1 MELALFSYRRG
12 TSPLHKAPA
21 LLKMIFLFA
30 LNFFVFWESP
40 RTAALRCALAFLTSA
55 ALFFLSGANWK
66 GLLKL
71 RFVLYIGLMVFAL
84 KIIGSP
90 AASWAG
96 SAAYALL
103 YTARFFVSALAAQCV
118 FETTTMLQM
127 QEALRLP
134 LVVTLSINFIPQ
146 IFSEWQKIKLAARS
160 RTSARR
166 RKSILG
172 AASIALFEMQALLF
186 VMLEKAETKR
196 KSLEN
201 RRQAADSVPDQNRGG
216 EKNDFLERTKDKVI
230 RDGYKVKKSEA
241 LKIYNWPKLDELK
254 SAAFQISQKRAA
266 KKISACALINAK
278 QGKCSEDCKYCAQSA
293 HWNSSCQTKEMIE
306 VSAALKI
313 ASQAAENGAERICVI
328 TSGRDLSGNDFEK
341 ALQII
346 RAIKEKFGGRLKVCA
361 SLGLLDKE
369 RLLAVKE
376 AGASRA
382 ANNLETSEKFFPQIC
397 STHTY
402 RQKRRVVKSIK
413 KCGLELCS
421 GCIIGMGESVQ
432 DRIDAAFAFRKIGA
446 DSIPV
451 NVLSPVKGTPFE
463 SLPPLADED
472 FYRTIAMLR
481 FVNPK
486 SQIRLAA
493 GRKNFS
499 DNGREAL
506 LSGANA
512 FVTGG
517 LLTLSGSEE
526 SSDLKML
533 EELNEKTR
541 EKQGEKI

>member
-12 TSPLHKAPA
+12 GSPLHKAPA
-21 LLKMIFLFA
+21 LLKMFFLFA

-40 RTAALRCALAFLTSA
+40 RTAALRCALSFAASA
-55 ALFFLSGANWK
+55 SLFFLSGANWK

-71 RFVLYIGLMVFAL
+71 RFVFYIGLMVFAL

-90 AASWAG
+90 AASWAE

-134 LVVTLSINFIPQ
+134 LVVTLAINFIPQ

-166 RKSILG
+166 RKSIFG

-196 KSLEN
+196 KALEN
-201 RRQAADSVPDQNRGG
+201 RRQAAAPVPSQN
-216 EKNDFLERTKDKVI
+216 FLERTKNKVI
-230 RDGYKVKKSEA
+230 RGCKIKKSEA
-241 LKIYNWPKLDELK
+241 LKIYNWPNLDELK
-254 SAAFQISQKRAA
+254 SAAFQISQKCAA
-266 KKISACALINAK
+266 KKISACALINAR

-313 ASQAAENGAERICVI
+313 ASQAVENGAERICVI
-328 TSGRDLSGNDFEK
+328 TSGRDLNGKDFEK

-361 SLGLLDKE
+361 SLGLLDNE

-382 ANNLETSEKFFPQIC
+382 ANNLETSENYFPKIC

-402 RQKRRVVKSIK
+402 RQKRHVVKSIK
-413 KCGLELCS
+413 KSGLELCS
-421 GCIIGMGESVQ
+421 GCIIGMGESVR

-533 EELNEKTR
+533 EELNEKAR
-541 EKQGEKI
+541 EKQGEKK

>member
-1 MELALFSYRRG
+1 MELALFSYRKG
-12 TSPLHKAPA
+12 GSPLHKAPA

-40 RTAALRCALAFLTSA
+40 RTAALRCALAFLASA
-55 ALFFLSGANWK
+55 ALFFLSDANWK

-84 KIIGSP
+84 KIIGTP
-90 AASWAG
+90 AAAWTDST
-96 SAAYALL
+96 AYALL

-134 LVVTLSINFIPQ
+134 LVVTLAINFIPQ

-166 RKSILG
+166 RKSLFG
-172 AASIALFEMQALLF
+172 AASLALFEMQALLF

-196 KSLEN
+196 KALES
-201 RRQAADSVPDQNRGG
+201 RRQAAQSLRGQNRGG
-216 EKNDFLERTKDKVI
+216 ANKNDFLERTKNKVI
-230 RDGYKVKKSEA
+230 YGGCMIKKSEA
-241 LKIYNWPKLDELK
+241 KKIYNWPNLDELK
-254 SAAFQISQKRAA
+254 SAAFQISQEKAG

-293 HWNSSCQTKEMIE
+293 HWNSNCQAKEMIE
-306 VSAALKI
+306 LSDALKI
-313 ASQAAENGAERICVI
+313 AEQAAENGAERICVI
-328 TSGRDLSGNDFEK
+328 TSGRDLNGKDFQK

-376 AGASRA
+376 AGTSRA
-382 ANNLETSEKFFPQIC
+382 ANNLETSEKFFPKIC

-402 RQKRRVVKSIK
+402 RQKMRVVKSIK

-493 GRKNFS
+493 GRKNFL

-517 LLTLSGSEE
+517 LLTLCGTEE
-526 SSDLKML
+526 SSDMQLLK
-533 EELNEKTR
+533 EFN
-541 EKQGEKI
+541 GA

>member
-12 TSPLHKAPA
+12 GSPLHKAPA

-40 RTAALRCALAFLTSA
+40 RTAALRCALSFAASA
-55 ALFFLSGANWK
+55 SFFFLSGANWK

-90 AASWAG
+90 AASWADSG
-96 SAAYALL
+96 AYALL

-134 LVVTLSINFIPQ
+134 LVVTLAINFIPQ

-166 RKSILG
+166 RKSIFG

-196 KSLEN
+196 KALEN
-201 RRQAADSVPDQNRGG
+201 RRQAAAPVPGQN
-216 EKNDFLERTKDKVI
+216 FLERTKDKVI
-230 RDGYKVKKSEA
+230 RGCKIKKSEA
-241 LKIYNWPKLDELK
+241 LKIYNWPNLDELK

-266 KKISACALINAK
+266 KKISACALINAR

-328 TSGRDLSGNDFEK
+328 TSGRDLNGKDFEK

-382 ANNLETSEKFFPQIC
+382 ANNLETSEKYFPKIC

-413 KCGLELCS
+413 KSGLELCS
-421 GCIIGMGESVQ
+421 GCIIGMGESVR

-533 EELNEKTR
+533 EELNEKAR
-541 EKQGEKI
+541 EKQGEKT

>member
-12 TSPLHKAPA
+12 TSPLHKAPS

-40 RTAALRCALAFLTSA
+40 RTAALRCALFFAASA
-55 ALFFLSGANWK
+55 SLFFLSGANWK

-71 RFVLYIGLMVFAL
+71 RFVFYVGLMVFAI
-84 KIIGSP
+84 KIIGTP
-90 AASWAG
+90 IAAWTD

-134 LVVTLSINFIPQ
+134 LVVTLAINFIPQ

-166 RKSILG
+166 RKSIFG

-196 KSLEN
+196 KALEN
-201 RRQAADSVPDQNRGG
+201 RRQAAAPVPGQNRGG
-216 EKNDFLERTKDKVI
+216 EKNDFLERTKNKVI
-230 RDGYKVKKSEA
+230 RGCKIKKSEA
-241 LKIYNWPKLDELK
+241 QRIYNWPNLDELK
-254 SAAFQISQKRAA
+254 SAAYQISQKRAA

-328 TSGRDLSGNDFEK
+328 TSGRDLNGNDFEK

-382 ANNLETSEKFFPQIC
+382 ANNLETSEKYFPKIC

-413 KCGLELCS
+413 KCCLELCS

>member
-12 TSPLHKAPA
+12 TSPLHKAPS

-40 RTAALRCALAFLTSA
+40 RTAALRCALSFAASA
-55 ALFFLSGANWK
+55 SLFFLSGANWK

-71 RFVLYIGLMVFAL
+71 RFVFYIGLMVFAL
-84 KIIGSP
+84 KIIGTP
-90 AASWAG
+90 AASWAD

-166 RKSILG
+166 RRSIFG

-196 KSLEN
+196 KALEN
-201 RRQAADSVPDQNRGG
+201 RRQAAAPVPGQN
-216 EKNDFLERTKDKVI
+216 FLERTKNKVI
-230 RDGYKVKKSEA
+230 RGCKIKKSEA
-241 LKIYNWPKLDELK
+241 LKIYNWPNLDELK

-266 KKISACALINAK
+266 KKISACALINAR

-313 ASQAAENGAERICVI
+313 ASQAVENGAERICVI
-328 TSGRDLSGNDFEK
+328 TSGRDLNGKDFEK

-376 AGASRA
+376 AGACRA
-382 ANNLETSEKFFPQIC
+382 ANNLETSENYFPKIC

-413 KCGLELCS
+413 KFGLGLCS

-463 SLPPLADED
+463 SLPPLPDED

-533 EELNEKTR
+533 EELNEKAR
-541 EKQGEKI
+541 EKQGEKK

>member
-1 MELALFSYRRG
+1 
-12 TSPLHKAPA
+12 
-21 LLKMIFLFA
+21 MIFLFA

-40 RTAALRCALAFLTSA
+40 RTAALRCALSFAASA
-55 ALFFLSGANWK
+55 PLFFLSGANWK

-71 RFVLYIGLMVFAL
+71 RFVFYIGLMVFAL

-90 AASWAG
+90 AASWTDNAG
-96 SAAYALL
+96 YALL

-134 LVVTLSINFIPQ
+134 LVVTLAINFIPQ

-160 RTSARR
+160 RTSASR
-166 RKSILG
+166 RKSIFG

-196 KSLEN
+196 KALEN
-201 RRQAADSVPDQNRGG
+201 RRQAAAPVPGQN
-216 EKNDFLERTKDKVI
+216 FLERTKNKVI
-230 RDGYKVKKSEA
+230 RGGKIKKSEA
-241 LKIYNWPKLDELK
+241 QRIYNWPNLDELK

-266 KKISACALINAK
+266 KKISACALINAR

-328 TSGRDLSGNDFEK
+328 TSGRDLNGKDFEK
-341 ALQII
+341 ALLII

-382 ANNLETSEKFFPQIC
+382 ANNLETSEKYFPKIC

-421 GCIIGMGESVQ
+421 GCIIGMGESVR

-463 SLPPLADED
+463 SLTPLVDED

-517 LLTLSGSEE
+517 LLTLCGTEE

-533 EELNEKTR
+533 EELNEKAR
-541 EKQGEKI
+541 EKQGEKT

>member
-12 TSPLHKAPA
+12 GTPLHKAPA

-40 RTAALRCALAFLTSA
+40 RTAALRCALSFAASA
-55 ALFFLSGANWK
+55 SLFFLSGANWK

-90 AASWAG
+90 AASWTDNAG
-96 SAAYALL
+96 YALL

-134 LVVTLSINFIPQ
+134 LVVTLAINFIPQ
-146 IFSEWQKIKLAARS
+146 IFSEWQKIKLAARA
-160 RTSARR
+160 RTNARR
-166 RKSILG
+166 RKSIFG
-172 AASIALFEMQALLF
+172 AVSIALFEMQALLF

-196 KSLEN
+196 KALEN
-201 RRQAADSVPDQNRGG
+201 RRQAAAPVPGQNRGG
-216 EKNDFLERTKDKVI
+216 EKNNFLERTKNKVI
-230 RDGYKVKKSEA
+230 RGGKIKKSEA
-241 LKIYNWPKLDELK
+241 QRIYNWPNLDELK

-328 TSGRDLSGNDFEK
+328 TSGRDLNGKDFEK

-382 ANNLETSEKFFPQIC
+382 ANNLETSENYFPKIC

-402 RQKRRVVKSIK
+402 RQKRHVVKSIK
-413 KCGLELCS
+413 KSGLELCS

-463 SLPPLADED
+463 SLPPLPDED

-533 EELNEKTR
+533 EELNEKAR
-541 EKQGEKI
+541 EKQDEKT

>member
-40 RTAALRCALAFLTSA
+40 RTAALRCALSFAASA
-55 ALFFLSGANWK
+55 SLFFLSGANWK

-90 AASWAG
+90 AASWTDN
-96 SAAYALL
+96 AAYALL

-134 LVVTLSINFIPQ
+134 LVVTLAINFIPQ

-166 RKSILG
+166 RKSIFG

-196 KSLEN
+196 KALEN
-201 RRQAADSVPDQNRGG
+201 RRQAAAPVPGQN
-216 EKNDFLERTKDKVI
+216 FLERTKNKVI
-230 RDGYKVKKSEA
+230 RGCKIKKSQA
-241 LKIYNWPKLDELK
+241 LKIYNWLNLDELK
-254 SAAFQISQKRAA
+254 SAAFQISQKCAA

-328 TSGRDLSGNDFEK
+328 TSGRDLNGRDFEK

-346 RAIKEKFGGRLKVCA
+346 RAIKEKFGDRLKVCA

-382 ANNLETSEKFFPQIC
+382 ANNLETSEKYFPKIC

-413 KCGLELCS
+413 KSGLELCS

-533 EELNEKTR
+533 EELNEKAR
-541 EKQGEKI
+541 EKQGEKK

>member
-30 LNFFVFWESP
+30 INFFVFWESP
-40 RTAALRCALAFLTSA
+40 RTAALRCALSFAASA
-55 ALFFLSGANWK
+55 SLFFLSGANWK

-71 RFVLYIGLMVFAL
+71 RFVFYVGLMVFAL
-84 KIIGSP
+84 KIIGTP
-90 AASWAG
+90 IAAWTD

-134 LVVTLSINFIPQ
+134 LVVTLAINFIPQ

-160 RTSARR
+160 RTSERR
-166 RKSILG
+166 RKNIFG

-196 KSLEN
+196 KALEN

-230 RDGYKVKKSEA
+230 RGCKIKKSEA
-241 LKIYNWPKLDELK
+241 QRIYNWPNLDELK

-328 TSGRDLSGNDFEK
+328 TSGRDLNGKDFEK

-541 EKQGEKI
+541 EKQGEKM

>member
-12 TSPLHKAPA
+12 GTPLHKAPA

-40 RTAALRCALAFLTSA
+40 RTAALRCALSFAASA
-55 ALFFLSGANWK
+55 SLFFLSGANWK

-71 RFVLYIGLMVFAL
+71 RFVFYVGLMVFAL

-134 LVVTLSINFIPQ
+134 LVVTLAINFIPQ

-166 RKSILG
+166 RKSLLG

-196 KSLEN
+196 KALEN
-201 RRQAADSVPDQNRGG
+201 RRQAAAPVPGQDRGG
-216 EKNDFLERTKDKVI
+216 EKNDFLDRTKNKVI
-230 RDGYKVKKSEA
+230 RGCKIKKSEA
-241 LKIYNWPKLDELK
+241 QRIYNWPKLDELK

-293 HWNSSCQTKEMIE
+293 HWNSNCQTKKMIE

-328 TSGRDLSGNDFEK
+328 TSGRDLNGKDFEK

-382 ANNLETSEKFFPQIC
+382 ANNLETSEKYFPKIC

>member
-12 TSPLHKAPA
+12 TSPLHKAPS

-40 RTAALRCALAFLTSA
+40 RTAALRCALSFAASA
-55 ALFFLSGANWK
+55 SLFFLSGANWK

-71 RFVLYIGLMVFAL
+71 RFVFYVGLMVFAL
-84 KIIGSP
+84 KIIGTP
-90 AASWAG
+90 AAAWAG

-134 LVVTLSINFIPQ
+134 LVVTLAINFIPQ

-166 RKSILG
+166 RKSIFG

-196 KSLEN
+196 KALEN
-201 RRQAADSVPDQNRGG
+201 RRQAAAPVPDQN
-216 EKNDFLERTKDKVI
+216 FLERTKNKVI
-230 RDGYKVKKSEA
+230 RGCKIKKSEA
-241 LKIYNWPKLDELK
+241 QRIYNWPNLDELK
-254 SAAFQISQKRAA
+254 SAAYQISQKRAA

-328 TSGRDLSGNDFEK
+328 TSGRDLNGNDFEK

-382 ANNLETSEKFFPQIC
+382 ANNLETSEKYFPKIC
-397 STHTY
+397 STHTH
-402 RQKRRVVKSIK
+402 RQKRRVIKSIK

>member
-21 LLKMIFLFA
+21 FLKMIFLFA

-40 RTAALRCALAFLTSA
+40 RTAALRCALAFLASA

-90 AASWAG
+90 AASWAE

-134 LVVTLSINFIPQ
+134 LVVTLAINFIPQ
-146 IFSEWQKIKLAARS
+146 IFSDWQKIKLAARS
-160 RTSARR
+160 RTSAHR
-166 RKSILG
+166 RKSLFG
-172 AASIALFEMQALLF
+172 AASIALFELQALLF

-196 KSLEN
+196 KALEN
-201 RRQAADSVPDQNRGG
+201 RRQAAQSLHGQDRGG
-216 EKNDFLERTKDKVI
+216 EKNDFLERTKNKVI
-230 RDGYKVKKSEA
+230 HGGKIKKSEA
-241 LKIYNWPKLDELK
+241 LKIYNWPNLDELK
-254 SAAFQISQKRAA
+254 SAAFQITQKRAA

-293 HWNSSCQTKEMIE
+293 HWNSSCQKKEMIE

-313 ASQAAENGAERICVI
+313 ASQAVENGAERICVI
-328 TSGRDLSGNDFEK
+328 TSGRDLNGKDFEK

-361 SLGLLDKE
+361 SLGLLDKK

-382 ANNLETSEKFFPQIC
+382 ANNLETSEKYFPKIC

-421 GCIIGMGESVQ
+421 GCIVGMGESVR

-463 SLPPLADED
+463 SLPPLTDED

-517 LLTLSGSEE
+517 LLTLSGTEE
-526 SSDLKML
+526 NSDLKMI
-533 EELNEKTR
+533 EELEARFSCK
-541 EKQGEKI
+541 

>member
-12 TSPLHKAPA
+12 GSPLNKAPA

-40 RTAALRCALAFLTSA
+40 RTAALRCALSFAASA
-55 ALFFLSGANWK
+55 SLFFLSGANWK

-84 KIIGSP
+84 KIIGTP
-90 AASWAG
+90 VAAWTG
-96 SAAYALL
+96 SGAYALL

-134 LVVTLSINFIPQ
+134 LVVTLAINFIPQ

-166 RKSILG
+166 RKSIFG

-196 KSLEN
+196 KALEN
-201 RRQAADSVPDQNRGG
+201 RRQAAAPVPGQNRGG
-216 EKNDFLERTKDKVI
+216 EKNAFLERTKNKVI
-230 RDGYKVKKSEA
+230 RGCKIKKSEA
-241 LKIYNWPKLDELK
+241 KKIYNWPNLDELK
-254 SAAFQISQKRAA
+254 SAAFQISQKCAA
-266 KKISACALINAK
+266 KKISACALINAR

-328 TSGRDLSGNDFEK
+328 TSGRDLNGKDFEK

-376 AGASRA
+376 AGACRA
-382 ANNLETSEKFFPQIC
+382 ANNLETSEKYFPKIC

-402 RQKRRVVKSIK
+402 RQKKHVVKSIK
-413 KCGLELCS
+413 ECGLELCS
-421 GCIIGMGESVQ
+421 GCIIGMGESVR

-463 SLPPLADED
+463 SLPPLPDED

-533 EELNEKTR
+533 EELNEKAR
-541 EKQGEKI
+541 EKQGEKT

>member
-40 RTAALRCALAFLTSA
+40 RTAALRCALSFAASA
-55 ALFFLSGANWK
+55 SLFFLSGANWK

-71 RFVLYIGLMVFAL
+71 RFVFYIGLMVFAL
-84 KIIGSP
+84 KTIGSS
-90 AASWAG
+90 AASWAD

-134 LVVTLSINFIPQ
+134 LVVTLAINFIPQ

-160 RTSARR
+160 RSSARR
-166 RKSILG
+166 RKSIFG
-172 AASIALFEMQALLF
+172 AASMALFELQALLF

-196 KSLEN
+196 KALEN
-201 RRQAADSVPDQNRGG
+201 RRQAAAPVPGQN
-216 EKNDFLERTKDKVI
+216 FLERTKNKVI
-230 RDGYKVKKSEA
+230 RGCKIKKSEA
-241 LKIYNWPKLDELK
+241 KKIYNWPNLDELK

-266 KKISACALINAK
+266 KKISACALINAR

-313 ASQAAENGAERICVI
+313 ASQAVENGAERICVI
-328 TSGRDLSGNDFEK
+328 TSGRDLNGRDFEK

-382 ANNLETSEKFFPQIC
+382 ANNLETSEKYFPKIC

-421 GCIIGMGESVQ
+421 GCIIGMGESVR

-463 SLPPLADED
+463 SLPPLPDED

-526 SSDLKML
+526 SSDLKMI
-533 EELNEKTR
+533 EELEARFSCK
-541 EKQGEKI
+541 

>member
-1 MELALFSYRRG
+1 MELALFSYRKG
-12 TSPLHKAPA
+12 GSPLHKAPA

-40 RTAALRCALAFLTSA
+40 RTAALRCALAFLASA

-84 KIIGSP
+84 KIIGTP
-90 AASWAG
+90 AAAWTD

-134 LVVTLSINFIPQ
+134 LVVTLAINFIPQ

-166 RKSILG
+166 RKSLFG
-172 AASIALFEMQALLF
+172 AASLALFEMQALLF

-196 KSLEN
+196 KALEN
-201 RRQAADSVPDQNRGG
+201 RRQAATPDPGQNRGG
-216 EKNDFLERTKDKVI
+216 DKNDFLERTKNKVI
-230 RDGYKVKKSEA
+230 RGGKIKKSEA

-293 HWNSSCQTKEMIE
+293 HWNSSCQAKEMIE

-328 TSGRDLSGNDFEK
+328 TSGRDLNGKDFEK

-361 SLGLLDKE
+361 SLGLLDKK

-382 ANNLETSEKFFPQIC
+382 ANNLETSEKYFPEIC

-402 RQKRRVVKSIK
+402 RQKMRVVKSIK

-517 LLTLSGSEE
+517 LLTLCGTEE
-526 SSDLKML
+526 SSDMQLLK
-533 EELNEKTR
+533 EFN
-541 EKQGEKI
+541 

>member
-12 TSPLHKAPA
+12 TSSLHKAPA

-40 RTAALRCALAFLTSA
+40 RTAALRCALSFAASA
-55 ALFFLSGANWK
+55 SLFFLSGANWK

-90 AASWAG
+90 AASWTD

-134 LVVTLSINFIPQ
+134 LVVTLAINFIPQ

-166 RKSILG
+166 RKSIFG

-196 KSLEN
+196 KALEN
-201 RRQAADSVPDQNRGG
+201 RRQAAAPVPVQN
-216 EKNDFLERTKDKVI
+216 FLERTKNKVI
-230 RDGYKVKKSEA
+230 RGCKIKKSEA
-241 LKIYNWPKLDELK
+241 KKIYNWPNLDELK

-306 VSAALKI
+306 LSDALKI
-313 ASQAAENGAERICVI
+313 AEQAAENGAERICVI
-328 TSGRDLSGNDFEK
+328 TSGRDLNGRDFEK

-346 RAIKEKFGGRLKVCA
+346 RAIKEKFDGRLKVCA

-382 ANNLETSEKFFPQIC
+382 ANNLETSEKYFPKIC

-402 RQKRRVVKSIK
+402 RQKRHVVKSIK

-421 GCIIGMGESVQ
+421 GCIIGMGESVR

-463 SLPPLADED
+463 SLPPLVDED

-533 EELNEKTR
+533 EELNEKAR
-541 EKQGEKI
+541 EKQGEKT

>member
-1 MELALFSYRRG
+1 MGLVSCDKFLDTMPDNRAEIDTPEKIRAILTTAYPSGTYLTTNEYMSDNVDQIGHDNPSSSRFLDQLYGWEDVTEGSNDSPSNFWDHAYYSIAHANQALYAIQQIAGQEPGGELDIPGIEAAGL
-12 TSPLHKAPA
+12 TAEMAEA
-21 LLKMIFLFA
+21 LLCRAYNHFLLVNEFC
-30 LNFFVFWESP
+30 LNYS
-40 RTAALRCALAFLTSA
+40 ALTSDTDP
-55 ALFFLSGANWK
+55 G
-66 GLLKL
+66 
-71 RFVLYIGLMVFAL
+71 
-84 KIIGSP
+84 
-90 AASWAG
+90 
-96 SAAYALL
+96 
-103 YTARFFVSALAAQCV
+103 
-118 FETTTMLQM
+118 
-127 QEALRLP
+127 
-134 LVVTLSINFIPQ
+134 IPY
-146 IFSEWQKIKLAARS
+146 
-160 RTSARR
+160 
-166 RKSILG
+166 
-172 AASIALFEMQALLF
+172 M
-186 VMLEKAETKR
+186 EKAETKR
-196 KSLEN
+196 KALEN
-201 RRQAADSVPDQNRGG
+201 RRQAAAPVPGQN
-216 EKNDFLERTKDKVI
+216 FLERTKNKVI
-230 RDGYKVKKSEA
+230 RGCKIKKSEA
-241 LKIYNWPKLDELK
+241 KKIYNWPNLDELK
-254 SAAFQISQKRAA
+254 SAAFQISQKCAA

-293 HWNSSCQTKEMIE
+293 HWNSNCQTKEMIE

-328 TSGRDLSGNDFEK
+328 TSGRDLNGKDFEK

-382 ANNLETSEKFFPQIC
+382 ANNLETSEKYFPKIC

-402 RQKRRVVKSIK
+402 RQKRHVVKSIK
-413 KCGLELCS
+413 KSGLELCS

-517 LLTLSGSEE
+517 LLTLSGTEE
-526 SSDLKML
+526 NSDLKMI
-533 EELNEKTR
+533 EELEARFSCK
-541 EKQGEKI
+541 

>member
-12 TSPLHKAPA
+12 GSPLHKTPA

-40 RTAALRCALAFLTSA
+40 KTAALRCALSFAASA
-55 ALFFLSGANWK
+55 SLFFLSGANWK

-71 RFVLYIGLMVFAL
+71 RFVFYIGLMVFAL

-90 AASWAG
+90 AASWAE

-134 LVVTLSINFIPQ
+134 LVVTLAINFIPQ

-196 KSLEN
+196 KALEN
-201 RRQAADSVPDQNRGG
+201 RRQAAAPVPGQN
-216 EKNDFLERTKDKVI
+216 FLERTKNKVI
-230 RDGYKVKKSEA
+230 RGCKIKKTEA
-241 LKIYNWPKLDELK
+241 LKIYNWPNLDELK
-254 SAAFQISQKRAA
+254 SAAFQISQKCAA
-266 KKISACALINAK
+266 KKISACALINAR

-328 TSGRDLSGNDFEK
+328 TSGRDLNGRDFEK

-382 ANNLETSEKFFPQIC
+382 ANNLETSENYFPKIC

-402 RQKRRVVKSIK
+402 RQKRHVVKSIK
-413 KCGLELCS
+413 KSGLELCS

-463 SLPPLADED
+463 SLPPLPDED

-533 EELNEKTR
+533 EELNEKAR
-541 EKQGEKI
+541 EKQDEKT

>member
-12 TSPLHKAPA
+12 GTPLHKAPA

-30 LNFFVFWESP
+30 LSFFVFWESP
-40 RTAALRCALAFLTSA
+40 RTAALRCALSFAASA

-71 RFVLYIGLMVFAL
+71 RFVFYIGLMVFAL
-84 KIIGSP
+84 KIIGTP
-90 AASWAG
+90 AAAWAD

-118 FETTTMLQM
+118 FEATTMLQM

-166 RKSILG
+166 RKSLFG
-172 AASIALFEMQALLF
+172 AASLALFELQALLF

-196 KSLEN
+196 KALEN
-201 RRQAADSVPDQNRGG
+201 RRQSAEPVPDQN
-216 EKNDFLERTKDKVI
+216 FLERTKNKVI
-230 RDGYKVKKSEA
+230 RGCKIKKSEA
-241 LKIYNWPKLDELK
+241 KKIYNWPNLDELK
-254 SAAFQISQKRAA
+254 SAAFKISQERAG

-313 ASQAAENGAERICVI
+313 AEQAVENGAERICVI
-328 TSGRDLSGNDFEK
+328 TSGRDLNGKDFQK

-369 RLLAVKE
+369 RLLALKE

-382 ANNLETSEKFFPQIC
+382 ANNLETSEKYFPKIC

-463 SLPPLADED
+463 SRPPLADED

-517 LLTLSGSEE
+517 LLTLCGSEE

-533 EELNEKTR
+533 EELEARFSCK
-541 EKQGEKI
+541 

>member
-1 MELALFSYRRG
+1 MEPMKKNAAE
-12 TSPLHKAPA
+12 PLNPA
-21 LLKMIFLFA
+21 AEADA
-30 LNFFVFWESP
+30 LNPAAEADVLNPADES
-40 RTAALRCALAFLTSA
+40 AV
-55 ALFFLSGANWK
+55 
-66 GLLKL
+66 LKL
-71 RFVLYIGLMVFAL
+71 ADE
-84 KIIGSP
+84 II
-90 AASWAG
+90 AG
-96 SAAYALL
+96 
-103 YTARFFVSALAAQCV
+103 R
-118 FETTTMLQM
+118 
-127 QEALRLP
+127 RLGRNDD
-134 LVVTLSINFIPQ
+134 LTFLINCDL
-146 IFSEWQKIKLAARS
+146 EELC
-160 RTSARR
+160 
-166 RKSILG
+166 LG
-172 AASIALFEMQALLF
+172 ADRLREHFTGDRADLCSI
-186 VMLEKAETKR
+186 
-196 KSLEN
+196 
-201 RRQAADSVPDQNRGG
+201 
-216 EKNDFLERTKDKVI
+216 
-230 RDGYKVKKSEA
+230 
-241 LKIYNWPKLDELK
+241 
-254 SAAFQISQKRAA
+254 
-266 KKISACALINAK
+266 IN
-278 QGKCSEDCKYCAQSA
+278 GRSGRCPEDCKYCAQSA
-293 HWNSSCQTKEMIE
+293 HWNSNCQTKKMIE

-313 ASQAAENGAERICVI
+313 ASQAVENGAERICVI
-328 TSGRDLSGNDFEK
+328 TSGRDLNGKDFEK

-382 ANNLETSEKFFPQIC
+382 ANNLETSEKYFPKIC

>member
-40 RTAALRCALAFLTSA
+40 RTAALRCALSFAASA
-55 ALFFLSGANWK
+55 SLFFLSGANWK

-90 AASWAG
+90 AASWTDNAG
-96 SAAYALL
+96 YALL

-134 LVVTLSINFIPQ
+134 LVVTLAINFIPQ

-166 RKSILG
+166 RKSIFG

-196 KSLEN
+196 KTLEN
-201 RRQAADSVPDQNRGG
+201 RRQAAAPVPGQN
-216 EKNDFLERTKDKVI
+216 FLERTKNKVI
-230 RDGYKVKKSEA
+230 RGCKIKKSEA
-241 LKIYNWPKLDELK
+241 QRIYNWPNLDELK

-266 KKISACALINAK
+266 KKISACALINAR

-328 TSGRDLSGNDFEK
+328 TSGRDLNGKDFEK

-382 ANNLETSEKFFPQIC
+382 ANNLETSEKYFPKIC

-463 SLPPLADED
+463 SLPPLPDED

-533 EELNEKTR
+533 EELNEKAR
-541 EKQGEKI
+541 EKQGEKT

>member
-12 TSPLHKAPA
+12 GSPLHKAPA

-30 LNFFVFWESP
+30 INFFVFWESP
-40 RTAALRCALAFLTSA
+40 RTAALRCALSFAASA
-55 ALFFLSGANWK
+55 SLFFLSGANWK

-71 RFVLYIGLMVFAL
+71 RFVFYVGLMVFAI
-84 KIIGSP
+84 KIIGTP
-90 AASWAG
+90 IAAWTD

-134 LVVTLSINFIPQ
+134 LVVTLAINFIPQ

-166 RKSILG
+166 RKSIFG

-196 KSLEN
+196 KALEN
-201 RRQAADSVPDQNRGG
+201 RRQAAPPVPGQN
-216 EKNDFLERTKDKVI
+216 FLERTKNKVI
-230 RDGYKVKKSEA
+230 RGCKIKKSEA
-241 LKIYNWPKLDELK
+241 LKIYNWPNLDELK

-328 TSGRDLSGNDFEK
+328 TSGRDLNGKDFEK

-361 SLGLLDKE
+361 SLGLLDKK

-382 ANNLETSEKFFPQIC
+382 ANNLETSEKYFPKIC

-413 KCGLELCS
+413 KSSLELCS

-432 DRIDAAFAFRKIGA
+432 NRIDAAFAFRKIGA

>member
-1 MELALFSYRRG
+1 MELALFSYKRG
-12 TSPLHKAPA
+12 TSPLHKAPS

-40 RTAALRCALAFLTSA
+40 RTAALRCALSFAASA
-55 ALFFLSGANWK
+55 SLFFLSGANWK

-166 RKSILG
+166 RKSIFG

-196 KSLEN
+196 KALEN
-201 RRQAADSVPDQNRGG
+201 RRQAADSVPGQN
-216 EKNDFLERTKDKVI
+216 FLERTKNKVI
-230 RDGYKVKKSEA
+230 RGCKIKKSEA
-241 LKIYNWPKLDELK
+241 LKIYNWPNLYELK
-254 SAAFQISQKRAA
+254 SAAFQITQKRAE

-293 HWNSSCQTKEMIE
+293 HWNSNCQTKKMIE

-328 TSGRDLSGNDFEK
+328 TSGRDLNGNDFEK

-421 GCIIGMGESVQ
+421 GCIIGMGESVR

-533 EELNEKTR
+533 EELNEKAR
-541 EKQGEKI
+541 EKQGEKM

>member
-12 TSPLHKAPA
+12 GSPLHKAPA

-40 RTAALRCALAFLTSA
+40 RTAALRCALSFAASA
-55 ALFFLSGANWK
+55 SLFFLSDANWK

-90 AASWAG
+90 AASWTG

-134 LVVTLSINFIPQ
+134 LVVTLAINFIPQ

-166 RKSILG
+166 RKSLFG
-172 AASIALFEMQALLF
+172 AASIALFELQALLF

-196 KSLEN
+196 KALEN
-201 RRQAADSVPDQNRGG
+201 RRQAAQSLHGQDRGG
-216 EKNDFLERTKDKVI
+216 EKNDFLERTKNKVI
-230 RDGYKVKKSEA
+230 HGGKIKKSEA
-241 LKIYNWPKLDELK
+241 LKIYNWPNLDELK
-254 SAAFQISQKRAA
+254 SAAFQITQKRAA

-313 ASQAAENGAERICVI
+313 AEQAAENGAERICVI
-328 TSGRDLSGNDFEK
+328 TSGRALNGNDFEK

-361 SLGLLDKE
+361 SLGLLDKK

-382 ANNLETSEKFFPQIC
+382 ANNLETSEKYFPKIC

-421 GCIIGMGESVQ
+421 GCIIGMGESVR

-446 DSIPV
+446 YSIPV
-451 NVLSPVKGTPFE
+451 NVLSPIKGTPFE
-463 SLPPLADED
+463 SLPPLDDED

-517 LLTLSGSEE
+517 LLTLSGTEE
-526 SSDLKML
+526 NSDLKMI
-533 EELNEKTR
+533 EELEARFSCK
-541 EKQGEKI
+541 